1 MLSCN
6 ALPPPPTY
14 PNKRVGTEM
23 QYENSQPVDHSLPTG
38 RFQGSMRLNRRTILK
53 GLGVSL
59 TLPTLNAMKP
69 ALAVPVGASAPVR
82 LAWVFFPNGTNADRW
97 MPKGTGKDWEL
108 SHALEPL
115 AEYRNDFNV
124 IRGLAQVNAQSL
136 GDGPGDH
143 ARSAAAFLTGA
154 HPFKTAG
161 SKIKVGR
168 SADQI
173 AADVYGRSTRL
184 ASIELGTEEGRD
196 AGACDSG
203 YSCAYSNNISWRSES
218 LPTGKEI
225 QPKNAFDRLFGVAGG
240 GDSKE
245 QGMKSSILDFV
256 ADQRKHLVS
265 QVGAEDNRK
274 LDEYFTSVREI
285 EQRVTRF
292 ATPVQLPEGTQAP
305 KDKPSDAT
313 EHIRLMYDLMI
324 LAFQTD
330 TTRIA
335 SFMLAN
341 EGSNRAFPMIEVKD
355 GHHQL
360 SHHENKQDHIDKI
373 AKIDRYYCEQ
383 FGYFLKRLRETPDGE
398 GSLLDNSL
406 IVYGGA
412 INDGN
417 RHDHHDL
424 PILLA
429 GRGGKGFSTGNLLE
443 FPQYTPLNNLFRM
456 MLDTVGADQGDFG
469 DSNGILSIS

>member
-1 MLSCN
+1 MHSYKSRQTLVCN
-6 ALPPPPTY
+6 
-14 PNKRVGTEM
+14 PNKRVETEM
-23 QYENSQPVDHSLPTG
+23 TQEQSLPSG
-38 RFQGSMRLNRRTILK
+38 RIPSSMRLDRRTVLR
-53 GLGVSL
+53 GLGATVSL
-59 TLPTLNAMKP
+59 PMLQFMKP
-69 ALAVPVGASAPVR
+69 VQAASAGAPPVR
-82 LAWVFFPNGTNADRW
+82 LAWIFFPNGTNADRW
-97 MPKGTGKDWEL
+97 VPKGKGQEWEL

-124 IRGLAQVNAQSL
+124 LRGLAQVNAQSL

-161 SKIKVGR
+161 SKIKAGR

-173 AADVYGRSTRL
+173 AADTYGRSTRL

-225 QPKNAFDRLFGVAGG
+225 QPKSAFDRLFGVTGG
-240 GDSKE
+240 GDPKE
-245 QGMKSSILDFV
+245 QSMRVSILDFV
-256 ADQRKHLVS
+256 TDQRKHLVS

-274 LDEYFTSVREI
+274 LDEYFSSVREI
-285 EQRVTRF
+285 EQRITRF
-292 ATPVQLPEGTQAP
+292 ATPVQLPEGTQSP
-305 KDKPSDAT
+305 SEKPSDTT
-313 EHIRLMYDLMI
+313 EHIRLMYDLMA

-383 FGYFLKRLRETPDGE
+383 FGYFLKKLKETKDGE

-406 IVYGGA
+406 VVYGGA

-424 PILLA
+424 PLLLA
-429 GRGGKGFSTGNLLE
+429 GRAGKGLSTGNVLE

-456 MLDTVGADQGDFG
+456 MLDTVGADRGDFG
-469 DSNGILSIS
+469 DSNGILAIS